1 MTDQSLQSAII
12 SEPRRLPVVVGP
24 GFHPAYL
31 TAQMVRSLADFAHPY
46 VVDAL
51 PADPLGVF
59 RWLTQ
64 TLGSP
69 QDSPS
74 DPQPLVAIGFSAGVV
89 GLTGALTLWQQQGG
103 KVAQFFA
110 LDGWGMPIAG
120 LPVYRLS
127 HDLFTH
133 WSTLPLGTG
142 KVNFYADP
150 PVEHL
155 QLWGQPEQVQG
166 WQVSGWPLARKV
178 PVTAAEFLRQQIG
191 GGIS

>member
-1 MTDQSLQSAII
+1 MSDQFLQSVIA
-12 SEPRRLPVVVGP
+12 SEPQRLPIIIGP
-24 GFHPAYL
+24 GFHPASL
-31 TAQMVRSLADFAHPY
+31 TDQMVRLLPSFTHPHI
-46 VVDAL
+46 VDAL
-51 PADPLGVF
+51 PADPLGAF

-69 QDSPS
+69 QDNLSS
-74 DPQPLVAIGFSAGVV
+74 LQPIVAIGFSAGVV

-110 LDGWGMPIAG
+110 LDGWGVPIVG

-133 WSTLPLGTG
+133 WSTLPLGSG

-150 PVEHL
+150 PVDHL

-166 WQVSGWPLARKV
+166 WQVSGWPIARKV

-191 GGIS
+191 EAR